1 MHDKTRVQKLD
12 GWRITR
18 WHFPFRPVGDA
29 PLRFVMYTMPP
40 WPGAHEA
47 ERVPDYWPATEI
59 DGDADTSPS

>member
-1 MHDKTRVQKLD
+1 MRTHSQ
-12 GWRITR
+12 
-18 WHFPFRPVGDA
+18 FRTVGDA